1 MKPILPGAIIGV
13 LGSGQL
19 GRMLAIEARKM
30 GYRIYTYS
38 PENDTPTGHIADLDV
53 NASYQD
59 LDAIAA
65 FARSVDVVTFEFEN
79 VSSEAAAKAAEFA
92 IVRPGGDVLHIA
104 QNRLREKRF
113 CRDQG
118 LPTTPFLE
126 VHSQE
131 SLEQAVQALGFPAV
145 LKTAGWGYDGKGQHK
160 ILQLEDALP
169 AWESMGRQ
177 SAILEAF
184 VSFDAEL
191 SVVAARGVDGQFAH
205 YGLLEN
211 SHLHHVLDL
220 TVSHP
225 NFSPKVQERA
235 IEITRTLF
243 DALDLVGV
251 MCVEFFLRG
260 EELMI
265 NEMAPRPHNS
275 GHLTFDAC
283 VTSQFEQ
290 QLRAVCGLPLGSTAY
305 HRPAAM
311 VNLLGDCWSQG
322 IPQWQRA
329 LADDRIKL
337 HLYGK
342 TDARPGRKMGHMT
355 ALATTRNDAWD
366 AVLKARQLLS
376 QAP

>member
-1 MKPILPGAIIGV
+1 MKPILPGATIGV

-30 GYRIYTYS
+30 GYRIHTFS

-65 FARSVDVVTFEFEN
+65 FARDVDVVTFEFEN

-92 IVRPGGDVLHIA
+92 PVRPGGQVLHIA

-113 CRDQG
+113 CRDNG
-118 LPTTPFLE
+118 LPTTPFYE
-126 VHSQE
+126 VDSLE
-131 SLEQAVQALGFPAV
+131 SLQQAVQQLSCPSV

-160 ILQLEDALP
+160 ILTSEDAVP

-184 VSFDAEL
+184 VPFDAEL
-191 SVVAARGVDGQFAH
+191 SVVAARGVNGQFVH

-211 SHLHHVLDL
+211 VHANHILDL

-225 NFSPKVQERA
+225 SFSPNIQQRA

-243 DALDLVGV
+243 DSMPV
-251 MCVEFFLRG
+251 MVEY
-260 EELMI
+260 
-265 NEMAPRPHNS
+265 S
-275 GHLTFDAC
+275 LT
-283 VTSQFEQ
+283 
-290 QLRAVCGLPLGSTAY
+290 PLGHSMKIVLDEIINWGV
-305 HRPAAM
+305 HFRE
-311 VNLLGDCWSQG
+311 
-322 IPQWQRA
+322 
-329 LADDRIKL
+329 
-337 HLYGK
+337 
-342 TDARPGRKMGHMT
+342 
-355 ALATTRNDAWD
+355 
-366 AVLKARQLLS
+366 AVMSK
-376 QAP
+376 